1 MEQLQNMVSASVV
14 CRWLTALCAWFGR
27 QWQNSGVIQW
37 FLNPTEKEKGISDNS
52 LFYRLFFHISCP

>member
-27 QWQNSGVIQW
+27 QWQSSGVIQW
-37 FLNPTEKEKGISDNS
+37 FLHPT
-52 LFYRLFFHISCP
+52 